1 MAAPTSA
8 EQTTST
14 PTGEPMSANAE
25 DLQDFV
31 VDFLEKQVGSD
42 LKSLKNVGDL
52 LEKLREETSLLE
64 EQVKRQLAKLVVF
77 VQKCEVPVWG
87 DLHRRQGTP

>member
-1 MAAPTSA
+1 
-8 EQTTST
+8 
-14 PTGEPMSANAE
+14 MSANAG

-42 LKSLKNVGDL
+42 LKSLKNVSDL